1 MTDTLDTLTVADVER
16 QKLQRHFGR
25 FDILFFLI
33 CTIVG
38 VDTIATVAQGG
49 GEAFTWM
56 MIFAVVFFIPQ
67 ALLFAELGAAFPQE
81 GGPYYWTR
89 LAFGHLAGA
98 VNNFLYWITNPVW
111 IGGTLAISCI
121 GAIEVFFNQGNTVPT
136 AVFYVIALTFVWL
149 SIIAAIT
156 SFSVGKWL
164 PTAGAFARFLLL
176 AMFILTVIVF
186 AAKHG
191 VHGLGAASYSP
202 TAGGF
207 VLLVGV
213 LLFNFVGFELPNSA
227 GEEMTNPQRDV
238 PFGIARSAVASVVL
252 YALPVVGILIVL
264 PASAITNFSGFVSA
278 IQTVF
283 TVYGGHV
290 AANGT
295 ATLTGGGLVLGD
307 ACAVLFI
314 VCLLTSGATWI
325 MGSDRALA
333 VSCYDGAGPRVLG
346 VINARFG
353 TPVRVNVFSGI
364 VATIVVVLA
373 QQITSGDAA
382 KYFNAVLGVTISTTL
397 ISYLLI
403 YPALWKLRRSHPDTP
418 RPFKMPAYRPL
429 TVLLMILVAV
439 ASVQLI
445 APGLGRSWFGPDFIP
460 SDWQYSERFTYLWTE
475 LVPVLCFVAIG
486 TLFWRLGRR
495 VWGRRRRTEL
505 GGELGARGDTQ
516 LAEDVLDVRVDRA
529 LGDAE
534 VLRDVA
540 VGHPLADQLRD
551 RGLRQGD
558 EGLPARPLYQERGRG
573 PPDQQKLANSRSQS
587 PHLPRS
593 QRQPEGR

>member
-1 MTDTLDTLTVADVER
+1 MTATLDTTTAAALER

-49 GEAFTWM
+49 GQAFTWM
-56 MIFAVVFFIPQ
+56 MVFAVVFFVPQ
-67 ALLFAELGAAFPQE
+67 ALLFAELGSAFPQE
-81 GGPYYWTR
+81 GGPYFWTR

-111 IGGTLAISCI
+111 IGGSLTITCI
-121 GAIEVFFNQGNTVPT
+121 TAVEVFFNHGANVSTV
-136 AVFYVIALTFVWL
+136 VWFIIALIFVWL
-149 SIIAAIT
+149 SIVAAIT

-164 PTAGAFARFLLL
+164 PTAGAMARFLLL
-176 AMFILTVIVF
+176 GLFTISVIIY

-191 VHGLGAASYSP
+191 AHGLGASDYKPSE
-202 TAGGF
+202 GGF

-213 LLFNFVGFELPNSA
+213 LLFNFVGFELPSSA

-238 PFGIARSAVASVVL
+238 PFAIARSTVASVAL
-252 YALPVVGILIVL
+252 YALPVIGILIVL
-264 PASAITNFSGFVSA
+264 PTSAITNFSGFVSA

-290 AANGT
+290 SAGGV
-295 ATLTGGGLVLGD
+295 ATLSGAGLVLGD
-307 ACAVLFI
+307 GCAILFI
-314 VCLLTSGATWI
+314 LCLITSGATWI

-333 VSCYDGAGPRVLG
+333 VSCYDGAGPRGLG
-346 VINARFG
+346 VINARYG

-364 VATIVVVLA
+364 VASIVVVLA
-373 QQITSGDAA
+373 HQISSGDAA

-429 TVLLMILVAV
+429 TIILMILVAI
-439 ASVQLI
+439 ASIQLI
-445 APGLGRSWFGPDFIP
+445 APGLGSSWFGADFIP
-460 SDWQYSERFTYLWTE
+460 ESWTYAQRFTYLWTE
-475 LVPVLCFVAIG
+475 LIPVLCFVAVG
-486 TLFWRLGRR
+486 VLFWWLGRR
-495 VWGRRRRTEL
+495 TRAEAAAA
-505 GGELGARGDTQ
+505 AR
-516 LAEDVLDVRVDRA
+516 EPVI
-529 LGDAE
+529 
-534 VLRDVA
+534 
-540 VGHPLADQLRD
+540 
-551 RGLRQGD
+551 
-558 EGLPARPLYQERGRG
+558 PA
-573 PPDQQKLANSRSQS
+573 
-587 PHLPRS
+587 
-593 QRQPEGR
+593 

>member
-1 MTDTLDTLTVADVER
+1 LTDTIDMSTAAAAVES

-56 MIFAVVFFIPQ
+56 IVFAVLFFVPQ
-67 ALLFAELGAAFPQE
+67 AMLFAELGSAFPME

-111 IGGTLAISCI
+111 IGGTLAITCI
-121 GAIEVFFNQGNTVPT
+121 GVIQVFFNNGSALPTVLW
-136 AVFYVIALTFVWL
+136 YVIALLFVWI
-149 SIIAAIT
+149 SIVAAIT

-164 PTAGAFARFLLL
+164 PTAGAYARFAALGI
-176 AMFILTVIVF
+176 FTISVVIY
-186 AAKHG
+186 AIKNGA
-191 VHGLGAASYSP
+191 HGLGAASYKPS
-202 TAGGF
+202 AGGF

-213 LLFNFVGFELPNSA
+213 LLFNFVGFELPSSA

-238 PFGIARSAVASVVL
+238 PFAILRSGVGSVLL
-252 YALPVVGILIVL
+252 YALPVLGILIVL
-264 PASAITNFSGFVSA
+264 PASAITNFSGFATA

-290 AANGT
+290 T
-295 ATLTGGGLVLGD
+295 ATGASLSGAGLVLGD
-307 ACAVLFI
+307 ACAILVIL
-314 VCLLTSGATWI
+314 CLLTSGVTWI

-333 VSCYDGAGPRVLG
+333 VSCYDGAGPRFLG
-346 VINARFG
+346 VINAKYG

-364 VATIVVVLA
+364 VATIVVILA

-403 YPALWKLRRSHPDTP
+403 YPALWKLRRSHPHTP
-418 RPFKMPAYRPL
+418 RPYKLTAYKPL
-429 TVLLMILVAV
+429 TILLMLLVAV

-445 APGLGRSWFGPDFIP
+445 APGLGDHWFGSDFIP
-460 SDWQYSERFTYLWTE
+460 ENWTFAQRYTYLFTE
-475 LVPVLCFVAIG
+475 LIPVMFFAAVG
-486 TLFWRLGRR
+486 VLFWWLGRKTR
-495 VWGRRRRTEL
+495 
-505 GGELGARGDTQ
+505 
-516 LAEDVLDVRVDRA
+516 AEQVPA
-529 LGDAE
+529 PAAAA
-534 VLRDVA
+534 A
-540 VGHPLADQLRD
+540 VE
-551 RGLRQGD
+551 
-558 EGLPARPLYQERGRG
+558 EG
-573 PPDQQKLANSRSQS
+573 S
-587 PHLPRS
+587 
-593 QRQPEGR
+593 